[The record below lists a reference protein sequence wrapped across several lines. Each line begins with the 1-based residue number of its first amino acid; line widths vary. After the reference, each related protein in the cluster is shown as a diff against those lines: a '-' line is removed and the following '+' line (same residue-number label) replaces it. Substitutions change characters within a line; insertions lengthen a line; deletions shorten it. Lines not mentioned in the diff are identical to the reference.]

1 MHDHGLRLGEGET
14 FAVQAEEPGVLADA
28 RKHRLALALV
38 LDAEEIDHIGVGQC
52 FVQIIGHP
60 TAHFL
65 KHPRYECAGAAERDV
80 GAELAQGPD
89 VGAGHAA
96 VKNVAKDGYV
106 EAGDGAFLFTNG
118 EHIEE
123 GLSGVLVS
131 PVTGV
136 HHVGVEKAREEVR
149 RTGGLVADD
158 NDVRIQRLEI
168 ACGVFQAFP
177 FLKRGRIGGEVDDI
191 RTETLGRELEAHTR
205 ASGGFDKEVHDRLAL

>member
-1 MHDHGLRLGEGET
+1 MHDHGLRLGEREA
-14 FAVQAEEPGVLADA
+14 FAIEPEEPGVLADA
-28 RKHRLALALV
+28 WEHRLALALV
-38 LDAEEIDHIGVGQC
+38 LDAKEVDHICVGQC
-52 FVQIIGHP
+52 FVQIIGHT

-65 KHPRYECAGAAERDV
+65 EHPRHECAGAAERDV

-106 EAGDGAFLFTNG
+106 EASDGAFLFTNG
-118 EHIEE
+118 ENIEE

-131 PVTGV
+131 TVAGV

-168 ACGVFQAFP
+168 ARGVFQAFP